1 MKNQLAICVTLIAAA
16 SSLIG
21 CAQTA
26 RYVTAE
32 HWHDDNSFFIAYTEY
47 TKTNYVVTSSGSS
60 TAHVI
65 LCRAG
70 ADNTA
75 TCSAQVA
82 VDRLLNPGQDIPDA
96 PPPAAAPAAAPAAP
110 AAPAEVPAPPA
121 AEPTS

>member
-1 MKNQLAICVTLIAAA
+1 MNKHLVLCVTLIGAAT
-16 SSLIG
+16 SLIG

-65 LCRAG
+65 LCRAA

-75 TCSAQVA
+75 TCRAQVA
-82 VDRLLNPGQDIPDA
+82 VDRLLNPGEDLPDA
-96 PPPAAAPAAAPAAP
+96 PPPAAAPAP

>member
-1 MKNQLAICVTLIAAA
+1 MNKHLAMCVALIGAAT
-16 SSLIG
+16 SLIG

-75 TCSAQVA
+75 TCHAQVA
-82 VDRLLNPGQDIPDA
+82 VDRLLNPGEDTPDA
-96 PPPAAAPAAAPAAP
+96 PPAPAAAPAPAAQPAP
-110 AAPAEVPAPPA
+110 APAESAPA